1 MAIVVLLVVKAAIQL
16 SVGLRLVCQQGPTF
30 WAMLVVRS
38 STFGATVP
46 PRTWEAAEPRPG
58 RLRAVNDHQ
67 AVCGLHQQGVP
78 GLDRSPQDRCRA
90 RVYHRDQPLHARYEV
105 ALIASWGEEGE
116 ELLDAAETAEHI
128 GQGEYPGCICCW
140 EDGPEATRVWVP

>member
-16 SVGLRLVCQQGPTF
+16 SVGRRLVCQQGPTF
-30 WAMLVVRS
+30 WAMWLARS
-38 STFGATVP
+38 SAFGATGP

-58 RLRAVNDHQ
+58 RLRAVNGHQ

-90 RVYHRDQPLHARYEV
+90 RVYHRDQPLHARCE
-105 ALIASWGEEGE
+105 AHGRWERDEQEA
-116 ELLDAAETAEHI
+116 ELLVA
-128 GQGEYPGCICCW
+128 
-140 EDGPEATRVWVP
+140 